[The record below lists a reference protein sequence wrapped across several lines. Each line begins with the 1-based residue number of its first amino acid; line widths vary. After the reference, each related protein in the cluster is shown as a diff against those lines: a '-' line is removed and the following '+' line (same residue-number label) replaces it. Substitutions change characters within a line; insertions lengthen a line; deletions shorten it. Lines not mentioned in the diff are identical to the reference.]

1 MNENINENENT
12 IVLLDDEGNEVEF
25 ELIITIEKDE
35 KEYALLRNLEDD
47 SDDMFAFRIDTDEE
61 GDVLIPV
68 EDDQEIQMIQDMY
81 NEIISED

>member
-25 ELIITIEKDE
+25 ELIITVEKGE
-35 KEYALLRNLEDD
+35 KEYALLKNIEDD

-68 EDDQEIQMIQDMY
+68 EDEAEIEMIQDMY
-81 NEIISED
+81 NEIIKED